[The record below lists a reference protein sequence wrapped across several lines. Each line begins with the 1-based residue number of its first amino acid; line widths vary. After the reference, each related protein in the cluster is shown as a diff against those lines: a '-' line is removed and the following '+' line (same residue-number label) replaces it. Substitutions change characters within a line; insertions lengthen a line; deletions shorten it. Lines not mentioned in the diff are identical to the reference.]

1 MEKKKSGSG
10 LEEILIEA
18 ELISSGSLKG
28 VMSGK
33 HYERSL
39 HCHKIM
45 LESLE
50 RLLLEQFMIGREGT
64 EWYSTLPEEALRK
77 LDNLVNA
84 SSSESLSTILTDPS
98 FSKFI
103 DSYLKFRE
111 EVRKGEHG
119 KTAQLWMS
127 YIDHVCLIFALLE
140 AVQDNNFFLYVHVLY
155 LMAVL
160 FFSYNGQN
168 YARYLCFFS
177 LFLANIEESHPG
189 ATKLLQ
195 LGALSVA

>member
-1 MEKKKSGSG
+1 
-10 LEEILIEA
+10 
-18 ELISSGSLKG
+18 
-28 VMSGK
+28 
-33 HYERSL
+33 
-39 HCHKIM
+39 
-45 LESLE
+45 
-50 RLLLEQFMIGREGT
+50 MIGREGT

-168 YARYLCFFS
+168 YARYLSFFS

-195 LGALSVA
+195 LGTLSVA